1 MKVFVCMPEL
11 RLKKARLDR
20 EIYVVA
26 FGSDL
31 RGESN
36 HRPPATG
43 ANNLTL
49 GGFAPEVAAAMK
61 FFVISASNIF
71 HHIDKDQPLQLGGD
85 GIILYPPA
93 DPRGMLALHVSVVES
108 DAGARN
114 QGKLLEQLFKDKGVA
129 SAMRAIADVTG
140 AAGPIPTE
148 VLAGAMQVITDVLP
162 KILQAN
168 QDDNLFDFD
177 FSGVAMSRYRGTAEG
192 TRYTFENKKVAA
204 AIQVFV
210 GK

>member
-1 MKVFVCMPEL
+1 MKVFVSMPEL

-20 EIYVVA
+20 ELYVVA
-26 FGSDL
+26 FASDL
-31 RGESN
+31 RGQSN

-43 ANNLTL
+43 ANNVTL
-49 GGFAPEVAAAMK
+49 GGFTPALEAAMK
-61 FFVISASNIF
+61 FFVVSASNIF
-71 HHIDKDQPLQLGGD
+71 HHIDKDQPVQLGGD

-114 QGKLLEQLFKDKGVA
+114 QGRVLDQLFQDKGVA
-129 SAMRAIADVTG
+129 GALKAIADVTG

-177 FSGVAMSRYRGTAEG
+177 FSGVAMSRYRGSPEG
-192 TRYTFENKKVAA
+192 TPYSFGNKKVEVG
-204 AIQVFV
+204 IQVFV

>member
-20 EIYVVA
+20 ELYVVA
-26 FGSDL
+26 FASDL
-31 RGESN
+31 RGQSN

-49 GGFAPEVAAAMK
+49 GEFTPEVAAAMK

-129 SAMRAIADVTG
+129 GAMQAIADVTG

-148 VLAGAMQVITDVLP
+148 ILAGAMQVITDALP
-162 KILQAN
+162 RILQAN
-168 QDDNLFDFD
+168 KDDNLFDFD
-177 FSGVAMSRYRGTAEG
+177 FSGVAMSRYRGTDEG
-192 TRYTFENKKVAA
+192 TRYTFENKRVAA
-204 AIQVFV
+204 AIQVFT